1 MVGGRKRLPAADL
14 PVTLYD
20 RKRAFMR
27 SLFRPGAFSR
37 VRGQIALAI
46 ALALVAIGCSSD
58 PSEQATPTAQ
68 EQVVDDSQ
76 PVEADAEQPIEEEA
90 PVETSTSTTTTE
102 LTQNEPTASELSC
115 ESVVSPAEIDEAFG
129 TSVQEINGGGGFC
142 NIIYSADFIGGLVI
156 VPADEAQVA
165 LDVLVES
172 ETGQGRA
179 PQVLSEDGARGL
191 SLIHI
196 SEPTRPY

>member
-1 MVGGRKRLPAADL
+1 M
-14 PVTLYD
+14 
-20 RKRAFMR
+20 
-27 SLFRPGAFSR
+27 
-37 VRGQIALAI
+37 RGQIALAI

-76 PVEADAEQPIEEEA
+76 PVEADTEQPIEEEA

-142 NIIYSADFIGGLVI
+142 NIIYAADFIGGLVI

-179 PQVLSEDGARGL
+179 PQVLSEDGARGFTNQQ
-191 SLIHI
+191 SIVVITDSGRLINFGVPI
-196 SEPTRPY
+196 PEVLGPVDLDAAIAQMAELLLMR